1 VLEVPW
7 RSVVVIVEVPPAGV
21 LDQLAALGR
30 CSGNRLVAVTHDA
43 IPATSADLV
52 VPEET
57 SKVVRYLAAVK
68 FASRIAGVSASAAA
82 EVAGFVRSLAS
93 QGIRGPVVGEVALP
107 AGERRRVDAPPPV
120 GAPSVVVVGSH
131 EPRKN
136 HLAVLHA
143 AELLWR
149 EGFDFT
155 LTFIGGSGWGEEF
168 PRRVA
173 ELQGV
178 GRPIRVRLAV
188 SDEELSR
195 AYASASFTVFPSLHE
210 GFGLPVA
217 ESLSYGTPVITT
229 GYGSTAEI
237 GGAGGCVLVDPR
249 DDAALTGAM
258 RRLLG
263 EPEVLRGLR
272 AQIAQRPVRGWS
284 DYADELWEFLVV
296 PELVALREGGA
307 GDGSFSD

>member
-1 VLEVPW
+1 ML
-7 RSVVVIVEVPPAGV
+7 
-21 LDQLAALGR
+21 
-30 CSGNRLVAVTHDA
+30 
-43 IPATSADLV
+43 
-52 VPEET
+52 
-57 SKVVRYLAAVK
+57 
-68 FASRIAGVSASAAA
+68 
-82 EVAGFVRSLAS
+82 
-93 QGIRGPVVGEVALP
+93 
-107 AGERRRVDAPPPV
+107 
-120 GAPSVVVVGSH
+120 VVGSH

-149 EGFDFT
+149 EGLEFT

-173 ELQGV
+173 GLQGV
-178 GRPIRVRLAV
+178 GRPIQVRLAV
-188 SDEELSR
+188 SDEVLSR
-195 AYASASFTVFPSLHE
+195 AYESAAFTVFPSLHE

-249 DDAALTGAM
+249 DDAALTDAM

-284 DYADELWEFLVV
+284 EYADELWEFLVG
-296 PELVALREGGA
+296 PELALVSGGDDA
-307 GDGSFSD
+307 GSIGD